1 MLIFG
6 TQLAKANVQQWS
18 MQQLMFWL
26 ESNKMKWLKPIY
38 KEGDDSVKKYIREDT
53 KMFQKRQDKNN
64 EVLLKG
70 GPAENMIAFTTL
82 PEDATLRVIWS
93 EGDDYLA
100 DFLMTFY
107 GFSTPAQFLEVLKS
121 RYTFV
126 AKAEPDSDGEDDD
139 DEGPAEVQ
147 TTVNVLKAWIDAEQ
161 GIDFDLDETL
171 AKKFDEAVD
180 TFSKEHSKELK
191 KHLKKTLKEKGEKK
205 KPEKR
210 KDVEIPAPILP
221 KKKEFTLLELDPI
234 ELARQLTLIGK
245 F

>member
-1 MLIFG
+1 
-6 TQLAKANVQQWS
+6 
-18 MQQLMFWL
+18 
-26 ESNKMKWLKPIY
+26 
-38 KEGDDSVKKYIREDT
+38 
-53 KMFQKRQDKNN
+53 
-64 EVLLKG
+64 
-70 GPAENMIAFTTL
+70 
-82 PEDATLRVIWS
+82 
-93 EGDDYLA
+93 
-100 DFLMTFY
+100 
-107 GFSTPAQFLEVLKS
+107 LEVLKS

>member
-1 MLIFG
+1 LLIFG

-107 GFSTPAQFLEVLKS
+107 GFSTPRAVLGGAQ
-121 RYTFV
+121 V
-126 AKAEPDSDGEDDD
+126 ALHICG
-139 DEGPAEVQ
+139 
-147 TTVNVLKAWIDAEQ
+147 Q
-161 GIDFDLDETL
+161 G
-171 AKKFDEAVD
+171 
-180 TFSKEHSKELK
+180 
-191 KHLKKTLKEKGEKK
+191 
-205 KPEKR
+205 
-210 KDVEIPAPILP
+210 
-221 KKKEFTLLELDPI
+221 
-234 ELARQLTLIGK
+234 
-245 F
+245 